1 MTDFEAL
8 LDKNKSS
15 KSTQKYPIVIQ
26 GDNGE
31 DIILEPN
38 SSYKARDIPEGTEH
52 TSTPSDIFESFLK
65 MKGNIS
71 VITQQVKHVLEV

>member
-1 MTDFEAL
+1 MTGFDAF
-8 LDKNKSS
+8 LDNKKSS
-15 KSTQKYPIVIQ
+15 KSAKKYPIVIQ

-52 TSTPSDIFESFLK
+52 TSTPSDIFESFLQ
-65 MKGNIS
+65 MKDNI
-71 VITQQVKHVLEV
+71 